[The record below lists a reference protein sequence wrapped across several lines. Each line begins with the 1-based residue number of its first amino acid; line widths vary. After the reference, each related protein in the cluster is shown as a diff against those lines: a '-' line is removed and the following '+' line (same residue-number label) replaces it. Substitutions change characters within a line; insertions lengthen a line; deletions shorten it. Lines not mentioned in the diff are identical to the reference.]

1 MNLDTTVK
9 ETEENIK
16 LKDVK
21 CKNKGKIYTATGGA
35 LHFLSVPSFISSWE
49 NCFDVPPDPLKI
61 SSNSSLFL
69 YCIL

>member
-35 LHFLSVPSFISSWE
+35 LHFLSVLSFISSWE
-49 NCFDVPPDPLKI
+49 NCFDVPIRSPKNLK
-61 SSNSSLFL
+61 
-69 YCIL
+69 